1 MFDDARS
8 KKVVLVAHCL
18 LNQNSISD
26 GTADLPSQ
34 FDEIIEYL
42 MANDIG
48 IIQMFCPELTCL
60 GLDRG
65 DERGSERPLL
75 EENTRIRGLL
85 SDAANIDTMR
95 RKADGLVRQ
104 VQHYMS
110 HGFQVLGVIG
120 VDRSPSCG
128 VETTSKNGVEEQ
140 GKGVFMEI
148 LSETLVENGVTL
160 PMVGTKTHD
169 RETSLEK
176 VRRCVDESR
185 QPNVP
190 H

>member
-8 KKVVLVAHCL
+8 KKVVLLAHCL

-34 FDEIIEYL
+34 FSEIIEWL
-42 MANDIG
+42 LANQIG
-48 IIQMFCPELTCL
+48 MIQMPCPELTCL

-85 SDAANIDTMR
+85 SEARQIDTL
-95 RKADGLVRQ
+95 RKMADELVRQ
-104 VQHYMS
+104 VEQYQS
-110 HGFQVLGVIG
+110 HGLQVLGVLG

-128 VETTSKNGVEEQ
+128 VETTSRNGSEVP
-140 GKGVFMEI
+140 GRGVFLEV
-148 LSETLVENGVTL
+148 LSGKLAESGIAL
-160 PMVGTKTHD
+160 PMIGTKTHD
-169 RETSLEK
+169 RAASIEK
-176 VRRCVDESR
+176 VRALFVYS
-185 QPNVP
+185 P
-190 H
+190 